1 MPQQVLA
8 MNVLCVNDG
17 HVARALLG
25 GVLAR
30 LGYDASVAADAADA
44 WRLYSLHRPTLVIL
58 DIDMAGQSGLDL
70 CRKVREHDPQRETFM
85 LVLTERDTEDDLRA
99 VLDAGADDYVTKPAS
114 PENLFARL
122 TIAERRIEQD
132 RLRRKAEVELQRS
145 RFLAGIG
152 ETTITLQHEINNP
165 LSALLA
171 HTELMLMDLRS
182 NGAST
187 EQVEIIYEQ
196 GLRIASVVR
205 RLAELRGGEPKSVEY
220 LPGAKMIDLEERKE
234 D

>member
-1 MPQQVLA
+1 
-8 MNVLCVNDG
+8 MNVLFVDEG
-17 HVARALLG
+17 DTARALLG

-30 LGYDASVAADAADA
+30 LGHDASVAADAADA

-58 DIDMAGQSGLDL
+58 DIDMAGQSDL
-70 CRKVREHDPQRETFM
+70 CRRIREHDPHRETFI
-85 LVLTERDTEDDLRA
+85 LVLTERDTEDDLRT

-132 RLRRKAEVELQRS
+132 RSRRKAEVELQRS

-171 HTELMLMDLRS
+171 HAELMLIDLRAS
-182 NGAST
+182 GAST

-196 GLRIASVVR
+196 GRRIAAVVR
-205 RLAELRGGEPKSVEY
+205 RLAELREPKSVEY
-220 LPGAKMIDLEERKE
+220 VAGAKMIDLE
-234 D
+234 DPNAH

>member
-1 MPQQVLA
+1 
-8 MNVLCVNDG
+8 MNVLFVNDG

-25 GVLAR
+25 GLLAR
-30 LGYDASVAADAADA
+30 LGYDASVAVDGADA

-58 DIDMAGQSGLDL
+58 DIDVPGQSAGGLDL
-70 CRKVREHDPQRETFM
+70 CRRVREHDPERETFI
-85 LVLTERDTEDDLRA
+85 LVLTERDTEADLRA
-99 VLDAGADDYVTKPAS
+99 LLDAGADDYVTKPAS

-132 RLRRKAEVELQRS
+132 RSRRKAEVELQRS

-182 NGAST
+182 SGAST

-205 RLAELRGGEPKSVEY
+205 RLAELREPKSVEY
-220 LPGAKMIDLEERKE
+220 LPGAKMIDLENPKE